1 MNLLGT
7 GCEGRARTIALLLA
21 TASATGL
28 MTATAARADEA
39 APGAVTALATDA
51 AAAAAPAPAAPAAV
65 QEIVVTGTHIRGVQ
79 AVGQPVTTLTD
90 KEFKTAGAVTIGDLL
105 ETVPQITMIA
115 DSNVINGGGYVARDQ
130 NINIRNLSQ
139 KGTRTLLMID
149 GMRFPNQGN
158 GGCQTDPS
166 IIPQLAV
173 ERVDVLANGAS
184 AEYGSDAV
192 AGVVNVVLK
201 RRYQGLTTQF
211 SYNQSQDIGGARA
224 TIAALFGKKW
234 ETPNGL
240 SGDFTGSFEA
250 YSTAHVSGGALPK
263 LFTANFAIYGFDNR
277 MQFANSMPAI
287 VSAGNPSAVPGGPAS
302 FSLSGL
308 NCSNCYSVP
317 KGQNGQGLTWAQI
330 LANPGVGNEY
340 NNFYDGW
347 ISPSQT
353 RAGFTAA
360 FDQEITPDVEFFADA
375 WFNDRK
381 TTMHSQSQGLSN
393 YALPASYKN
402 PFTPVGAPNNLV
414 LNFDLT
420 TENPIIV
427 TTKEL
432 ASRLD
437 GGFNFNLPLMWKG
450 KFTYA
455 HSDIHEFNDSYG
467 GPTKNNVIA
476 ALGGTTTAV
485 AGTATTPAIPS
496 YTKPAGIP
504 YLDPFC
510 DGQAFANCN
519 SAATLAYISGYSYAN
534 EEEVVNEF
542 NLTADGPIV
551 HLPGGDLKAAFGA
564 LYTATTY
571 SNMGIGTNA
580 NANAVLNITQANGT
594 RYVGSTFFEFDIPV
608 FGETF
613 TAPLFKRLNIEVAAR
628 YDHYNQFGET
638 WNPKAS
644 GDWTLGWGFTLK
656 GSVGTSFRA
665 PSFQE
670 NANGGAGAVNS
681 AVGTGAA
688 NTVGTCP
695 VVGVPAVPGSI
706 AALID
711 PNCSQA
717 LQFLGGLS
725 LLNSAQSAAAIR
737 PGGVHL
743 TPEKGYNIDY
753 GIEFRPTVEDGPFA
767 FLNGLDLQVTYWN
780 LRLVNKLQGYFGLA
794 AVTSGTL
801 DNPVYTPA
809 FLTAATDPQFAQH
822 VAALVSSPYSS
833 LPASVTAAGNNL
845 TPGVAFIADGAIR
858 NIGWQY
864 LDGIDL
870 QGNYLWRWDGVKGWG
885 AGAYNAGIT
894 GAYSNKNVSN
904 GGPGQANVNYY
915 TLNNDGRFRYRL
927 RLGWQGVDSWLSGLS
942 LTGFMNYIPHFNP
955 IGNPLPP
962 SCFLIANT
970 ACNAS
975 GTPQFAQYT
984 QRYARLTNYVKDVY
998 TTDLNISYF
1007 TGPAP
1012 TNSWLRNL
1020 RVSLTIQ
1027 NLFNKQPP
1035 FQYAISPPGGG
1046 APHAFYTSTASQELA
1061 IGGRIFNLTLT
1072 KEW

>member
-1 MNLLGT
+1 MNSSAAGR
-7 GCEGRARTIALLLA
+7 EGRARTIALLLA
-21 TASATGL
+21 TASVAGLAMATS
-28 MTATAARADEA
+28 ARAEEA
-39 APGAVTALATDA
+39 PPVAILAAD
-51 AAAAAPAPAAPAAV
+51 AAPAATPAPATV

-79 AVGQPVTTLTD
+79 AVGQPVVTLTD

-139 KGTRTLLMID
+139 KGTRTLMMID
-149 GMRFPNQGN
+149 GARFPNQGN

-173 ERVDVLANGAS
+173 DHVDVLANGAS

-201 RRYQGLTTQF
+201 RHYEGLTTQF
-211 SYNQSQDIGGARA
+211 SHNQSQDLGGARE
-224 TIAALFGKKW
+224 TVSALFGKKW
-234 ETPNGL
+234 ELAGGK

-250 YSTAHVSGGALPK
+250 YQTAHISGGALPK
-263 LFTANFAIYGFDNR
+263 QFTADYRLYGLDDR
-277 MQFANSMPAI
+277 MQFANSLPAI
-287 VSAGNPSAVPGGPAS
+287 ASAGNPSAVAGAPGS
-302 FSLSGL
+302 FALSGL
-308 NCSNCYSVP
+308 NCGNCFSVP

-330 LANPGVGNEY
+330 LANPGVANEY

-347 ISPSQT
+347 ISPEQS
-353 RAGFTAA
+353 RVAFTGT
-360 FDQEITPDVEFFADA
+360 FDQEITPDIEAFADA

-381 TTMHSQSQGLSN
+381 TTMRSQSQGLSN
-393 YALPASYKN
+393 YALPATYHN
-402 PFTPVGAPNNLV
+402 PFTPTGAPANLV

-420 TENPIIV
+420 TQNPIAV

-432 ASRLD
+432 ASRFD
-437 GGFNFNLPLMWKG
+437 GGFNFNLPMSWKA
-450 KFTYA
+450 KATYA
-455 HSDIHEFNDSYG
+455 LSDIHEYNDSYG

-485 AGTATTPAIPS
+485 AGTATSPAIAAFS
-496 YTKPAGIP
+496 KPASVP
-504 YLDPFC
+504 YLNPFC
-510 DGQAFANCN
+510 DSAAIAGCN

-542 NLTADGPIV
+542 NVTADGPIL
-551 HLPGGDLKAAFGA
+551 HLPGGELKAAVGA

-571 SNMGIGTNA
+571 SNLSIGTNA
-580 NANAVLNITQANGT
+580 NSNAVLNVTQANGT
-594 RYVGSTFFEFDIPV
+594 RYVGSTFFEVDIPV
-608 FGETF
+608 FGDTF
-613 TAPLFKRLNIEVAAR
+613 TKPFFKRLNIELAGR
-628 YDHYNQFGET
+628 YDHYNAFGET

-644 GDWTLGWGFTLK
+644 GDWTIGWGFTLK

-670 NANGGAGAVNS
+670 NANGSASAVNS

-688 NTVGTCP
+688 NSVGTCP
-695 VVGVPAVPGSI
+695 TVGQPAASGTV

-711 PNCSQA
+711 PTCSQA

-743 TPEKGYNIDY
+743 TPEKGYNVDY
-753 GIEFRPTVEDGPFA
+753 GIEFKPQFDGGPFA
-767 FLNGLDLQVTYWN
+767 VLNGLDLQVTYWN

-794 AVTSGTL
+794 AVTSGSL
-801 DNPVYTPA
+801 DNTAYTPA
-809 FLTAATDPQFAQH
+809 FLTPANDPQFAQH
-822 VAALVSSPYSS
+822 VAALVNSPYSN
-833 LPASVTAAGNNL
+833 LPASVTAATAGNL
-845 TPGVAFIADGAIR
+845 TSGVAFIADGAIR

-870 QGNYLWRWDGVKGWG
+870 QADYRWRLDGYKGWG
-885 AGAYNAGIT
+885 AGAYNASIS

-904 GGPGQANVNYY
+904 GGPGQLNVNYY
-915 TLNNDGRFRYRL
+915 NLNNDGRFRYRL
-927 RLGWQGVDSWLSGLS
+927 RLGWAGEDSWLRGLS
-942 LTGFMNYIPHFNP
+942 LTGFMNYVPHFNP
-955 IGNPLPP
+955 INNPLPP
-962 SCFLIANT
+962 SCFLAANT

-975 GTPQFAQYT
+975 GTAQFASYT
-984 QRYARLTNYVKDVY
+984 QRYATLNNYVKDAY
-998 TTDLNISYF
+998 TTDLNITYA
-1007 TGPAP
+1007 TTDKPK
-1012 TNSWLRNL
+1012 NDHLKNI

-1027 NLFNKQPP
+1027 NVFNKQPP
-1035 FQYAISPPGGG
+1035 FQYSISPPGGG
-1046 APHAFYTSTASQELA
+1046 APHAFYTSTASQEVA
-1061 IGGRIFNLTLT
+1061 IGGRTFNFTLT

>member
-1 MNLLGT
+1 MNSSTAGR
-7 GCEGRARTIALLLA
+7 GGRARTIAILLA
-21 TASATGL
+21 GVSVTGL
-28 MTATAARADEA
+28 ALANGARAEEA
-39 APGAVTALATDA
+39 QPIASLALAAD
-51 AAAAAPAPAAPAAV
+51 AAPAAAAAPAAV

-105 ETVPQITMIA
+105 QTVPEITMIA

-139 KGTRTLLMID
+139 KGTRTLMMID

-173 ERVDVLANGAS
+173 DHVDVLANGAS
-184 AEYGSDAV
+184 AEYGSDAA

-201 RRYQGLTTQF
+201 RHYEGLTTQT
-211 SYNQSQDIGGARA
+211 SYNQSQNIGGARE
-224 TIAALFGKKW
+224 TFSALFGKKW
-234 ETPNGL
+234 ELPGGKR
-240 SGDFTGSFEA
+240 GDFTGSFEV
-250 YSTAHVSGGALPK
+250 YQTAHVSGGALPK
-263 LFTANFAIYGFDNR
+263 EFTADYRLYGLDDR

-287 VSAGNPSAVPGGPAS
+287 VSAGNPTAVTGAPAS

-308 NCSNCYSVP
+308 NCGNCLSVP

-347 ISPSQT
+347 ISPEQS
-353 RAGFTAA
+353 RVGFTAA
-360 FDQEITPDVEFFADA
+360 FDQEITPDIEMFADA

-381 TTMHSQSQGLSN
+381 TTMHSQSGGLSN

-402 PFTPVGAPNNLV
+402 PYTPTGAPANLT

-420 TENPIIV
+420 TENPIVV

-437 GGFNFNLPLMWKG
+437 GGFNFNLPLSWKA
-450 KFTYA
+450 KATYA
-455 HSDIHEFNDSYG
+455 LSDIHEYNDSYG
-467 GPTKNNVIA
+467 SPTKNNVIA

-485 AGTATTPAIPS
+485 AGTATTPAIPAFS
-496 YTKPAGIP
+496 KPASVP
-504 YLDPFC
+504 YLNPFC
-510 DGQAFANCN
+510 DAAAFSTCN

-542 NLTADGPIV
+542 NFTADGPIF
-551 HLPGGDLKAAFGA
+551 HLPGGELKAALGA
-564 LYTATTY
+564 LYTSTTY
-571 SNMGIGTNA
+571 SNMSVGTNA
-580 NANAVLNITQANGT
+580 NSNAVLNVTQANGT
-594 RYVGSTFFEFDIPV
+594 RYVGSTFFEIDIPV
-608 FGETF
+608 FGEGF
-613 TAPLFKRLNIEVAAR
+613 TKPFFQRLNIELAGR

-644 GDWTLGWGFTLK
+644 GDWTIGWGFTLK

-670 NANGGAGAVNS
+670 NSNGGASAVNS
-681 AVGTGAA
+681 AVGTGAT
-688 NTVGTCP
+688 NSVGTCP
-695 VVGVPAVPGSI
+695 VVGQPAVPGTI

-711 PNCSQA
+711 PNCSAA

-743 TPEKGYNIDY
+743 TPEKGYNVDY
-753 GIEFRPTVEDGPFA
+753 GIEFKPQFDSGPLSV
-767 FLNGLDLQVTYWN
+767 LNGLDVQVTYWN

-801 DNPVYTPA
+801 DNPAYTPA
-809 FLTAATDPQFAQH
+809 FLTAANDPQFAQH
-822 VAALVSSPYSS
+822 VAALVNSGYSS
-833 LPASVTAAGNNL
+833 LPASVTAAAAGTL

-870 QGNYLWRWDGVKGWG
+870 QADYRWRMDGYKGWG

-904 GGPGQANVNYY
+904 GGPGQLNVNYY
-915 TLNNDGRFRYRL
+915 NLNNDGRFRYRI
-927 RLGWQGVDSWLSGLS
+927 RLGWQGVESWMQGLS
-942 LTGFMNYIPHFNP
+942 VTGFVNYIPHFNP
-955 IGNPLPP
+955 INNPLPP
-962 SCFLIANT
+962 TCFLAANT
-970 ACNAS
+970 ACNAGGS
-975 GTPQFAQYT
+975 TQFAGYT
-984 QRYARLTNYVKDVY
+984 QRYGSLTNYVKDVY
-998 TTDLNISYF
+998 STDLNISYSTTDKPKNDAF
-1007 TGPAP
+1007 K
-1012 TNSWLRNL
+1012 NI

-1035 FQYAISPPGGG
+1035 FQYSISPPGGG

-1061 IGGRIFNLTLT
+1061 IGGRSFNFTLT